1 MSECLASKNI
11 DFLKLL
17 VSYRKNSKK
26 FKNLIKCA
34 STEEL
39 DAVSEIVLNVLKGIL
54 PYKPP
59 NIKFARHKEYLRF
72 IGNPKKNS
80 ARKRKNAL
88 VSKGRGV
95 IVPLLSA
102 AIPILIEMFSK

>member
-1 MSECLASKNI
+1 MTECLASKNI

-17 VSYRKNSKK
+17 VSYRQKSKK

-34 STEEL
+34 SPEEL
-39 DAVSEIVLNVLKGIL
+39 NAISEIVLNVLKGIL

-59 NIKFARHKEYLRF
+59 SIKFARHKEYLRF

-80 ARKRKNAL
+80 ATKRKNAL

>member
-17 VSYRKNSKK
+17 VSYRQKSKK

-34 STEEL
+34 SAEEL
-39 DAVSEIVLNVLKGIL
+39 NAISEIVLNVLKGVL
-54 PYKPP
+54 PYKAP

-80 ARKRKNAL
+80 GTKRKKAL

-102 AIPILIEMFSK
+102 AIPILIDMFSK

>member
-1 MSECLASKNI
+1 MFSFEKHRLSQI
-11 DFLKLL
+11 TRVLQEKLE
-17 VSYRKNSKK
+17 K
-26 FKNLIKCA
+26 
-34 STEEL
+34 L

-102 AIPILIEMFSK
+102 AIPILIDMFSK